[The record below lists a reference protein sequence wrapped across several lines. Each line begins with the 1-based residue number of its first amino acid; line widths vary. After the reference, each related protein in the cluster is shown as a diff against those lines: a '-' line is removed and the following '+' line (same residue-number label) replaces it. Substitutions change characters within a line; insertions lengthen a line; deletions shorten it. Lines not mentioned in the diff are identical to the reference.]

1 MSKPRKPV
9 WLSFIVT
16 SLKPDKSPKAVKCKF
31 CGWESV
37 ANATRMEQPTC
48 RIAKPN
54 VGDEAPLAMDSTSVE
69 TVAASSSNEGGASS
83 TSSSVAPN
91 PHAESPGF
99 ETVSPSAS
107 SSTSVFTPPKTVPA
121 SSVALMPFS
130 TEKQAASPTE
140 PHTKRLK
147 ANALVSQFLDHKFS
161 ASQQLAAEKA
171 QAFMCVMNGFSYN
184 SQESAASRAFYTK
197 LRGDFVPPSVYKLEK
212 HLDQIFVSL

>member
-1 MSKPRKPV
+1 MKYFRVLFSSETEVSRKMSKPRKPV

-37 ANATRMEQPTC
+37 ANATRMEQHTC

-69 TVAASSSNEGGASS
+69 TVAASSSNQGGIFDPFLSGPKPACG
-83 TSSSVAPN
+83 V
-91 PHAESPGF
+91 
-99 ETVSPSAS
+99 PSNGNRIPVAS
-107 SSTSVFTPPKTVPA
+107 SSTSAFTPPKPVPA
-121 SSVALMPFS
+121 SSVGLMPFS

-140 PHTKRLK
+140 PHAKRLK

-161 ASQQLAAEKA
+161 EKA
-171 QAFMCVMNGFSYN
+171 QAFMCESYRQN
-184 SQESAASRAFYTK
+184 CELFTAS
-197 LRGDFVPPSVYKLEK
+197 
-212 HLDQIFVSL
+212 